1 MRRHPALS
9 GIAPRPAWLPIGL
22 GTLLRLVQIWMPV
35 LGVHSWRQAD
45 TAAMARHF
53 SQAGT
58 PIWLPQIDWG
68 GASAGFVESEF
79 PLYPFLISRLYGLMG
94 VQEWLGRGLSVLC
107 SGLTIWLVMRLGR
120 RWFNPQA
127 GWWAGMAFA
136 IAPLGVYFGR
146 AFQAEALLLLCA
158 AGALESLS
166 LWRERRL
173 AWALALSWLGF
184 TTAGLIKVIPLLW
197 LGLPMLMVHLTSN
210 PQGEAPP
217 MRSLPG
223 RVLRLV
229 GSPGFWLY
237 IGTSLAAIIGW
248 FWHAHHLGL
257 ASGLS
262 FGFWGSGADR
272 SNLSLLLDLNSWTN
286 LMLRVGLRLLALV
299 GVPFLL
305 IGLRASWRSGGGQ
318 IAISGLLGV
327 LLCTVATMRSST
339 IHEYYQLPLLLFS
352 SPLIGLGWQTWQQKR
367 SRWQPRLLI
376 GLALVVSLTVLS
388 VDYWAVEHR
397 HRQAWMPLALTIR
410 RDLPIDARI
419 VSVTSTDPTL
429 LNLARRQ
436 GWLISSKQLTPERL
450 QRWKSAGASHLAGSF
465 VWDKTYR
472 PMPEKRQRILREM
485 VGASPNAWVDTGS
498 QTYLI
503 PIDDLQSQR

>member
-1 MRRHPALS
+1 MRPHPALS
-9 GIAPRPAWLPIGL
+9 GIAPKPAWLPIGL
-22 GTLLRLVQIWMPV
+22 GSLLRLVQIWMPV

-127 GWWAGMAFA
+127 GWWAGLAFA

-272 SNLSLLLDLNSWTN
+272 SSLSLLLDLNSWTN

-410 RDLPIDARI
+410 RGLPIDARI

-450 QRWKSAGASHLAGSF
+450 ERWKSAGASHLAGSF

-485 VGASPNAWVDTGS
+485 VGASPNAWVDTNS